1 MKKNVLPLSS
11 ALCALLATYAVQA
24 SESTTAQAQAE
35 PACIEVEVDGQ
46 RVPAYDCLT
55 LKLNTAVSA
64 ADKPRQ
70 DPHLKSEQVA
80 TRPSNEIALFNRA
93 ATSQRMGNT
102 FGRSVHP
109 QRPPAP
115 IPVSPIVKKP

>member
-1 MKKNVLPLSS
+1 MKAALPLSS
-11 ALCALLATYAVQA
+11 ALCVLLATCAVPA
-24 SESTTAQAQAE
+24 SESTTAQAKNE
-35 PACIEVEVDGQ
+35 PACIEVEVNGE
-46 RVPAYDCLT
+46 RTPAYDCLT
-55 LKLNTAVSA
+55 LKLNTAASA

-70 DPHLKSEQVA
+70 DPRLKSEQVA

-109 QRPPAP
+109 QRPPTPATVP
-115 IPVSPIVKKP
+115 PIVKKP

>member
-1 MKKNVLPLSS
+1 MKALPLSS
-11 ALCALLATYAVQA
+11 ALCALLAACAVQA
-24 SESTTAQAQAE
+24 SESTTAQAE
-35 PACIEVEVDGQ
+35 PACIEVEVNGE

-55 LKLNTAVSA
+55 QKLSTV

-70 DPHLKSEQVA
+70 DPRLKSEQAV
-80 TRPSNEIALFNRA
+80 TRPSNEISLFNRA

-109 QRPPAP
+109 QRPPTP
-115 IPVSPIVKKP
+115 ITVSPIVKKP

>member
-1 MKKNVLPLSS
+1 MKALPLTS
-11 ALCALLATYAVQA
+11 ALCALLTSGSLHA
-24 SESTTAQAQAE
+24 SESAPAPAQAE
-35 PACIEVEVDGQ
+35 PACIEVEVNGQ

-55 LKLNTAVSA
+55 LKLNPA
-64 ADKPRQ
+64 AAANEPRQ
-70 DPHLKSEQVA
+70 DLRLKSERIA

-115 IPVSPIVKKP
+115 IVVSPIVKKTP